1 MALEWI
7 GMVFLA
13 VAMVFLWSRPERL
26 LGLQIVATV
35 FGGSAA
41 ISLPALGGTTV
52 APALLCLAILSVCIL
67 KFGHLNNLFE
77 SMAPGKA
84 GFWLLLLTLW
94 GILSA
99 SVLPRLFSGDVSV
112 VSMNRAAFGAGDGV
126 PIDLLSPGSGN
137 ITQPLYVVGELA
149 VFSVALIFLQLED
162 GLRLAARAVIWV
174 AGLNVLAAC
183 IDLFGFY
190 SGLGNLL
197 EPLQTA
203 SFAFMPEAAFAGIK
217 RINGTFP
224 EASAFAGFTLP
235 VLAFCYV
242 LYREGLWRRTT
253 GPLALASLV
262 VLLLSTSSA
271 GYGGI
276 ALYAACAVAVSL
288 ASGLR
293 QGGKTHV
300 GHYMALGAWGALAI
314 TILLLALPS
323 LREQAWTIIEST
335 LLYKGESSSAME
347 RGEWNL
353 VSWNAFLD
361 TWGLGV
367 GLGSARASSLPMV
380 LVSNLGLPGTLL
392 FLAFIWQVLLGRLPA
407 GIDPQHRAI
416 TKAARHGVGAALIVA
431 VLVASVFDLGVLFY
445 VFCAI
450 ACTPAMLY
458 RPVREPAA
466 NTRLAGVAA

>member
-7 GMVFLA
+7 GMVFLL

-52 APALLCLAILSVCIL
+52 APALLCLLILSLCIL

-77 SMAPGKA
+77 CMRPGKA
-84 GFWLLLLTLW
+84 GFWLLMLTGW
-94 GILSA
+94 GMLSA
-99 SVLPRLFSGDVSV
+99 AVLPRLFAGDVSV

-126 PIDLLSPGSGN
+126 PIDLLIPGSGN
-137 ITQPLYVVGELA
+137 ITQPLYVAGELA
-149 VFSVALIFLQLED
+149 VFSVALIFLQLEN
-162 GLRLAARAVIWV
+162 GLQLAARAIIWV

-262 VLLLSTSSA
+262 VLMLSTSSA

-276 ALYAACAVAVSL
+276 ALYAAGVVAVSI
-288 ASGLR
+288 ASGFR
-293 QGGKTHV
+293 RGGQTYLM
-300 GHYMALGAWGALAI
+300 HYLALAGWGALAI
-314 TILLLALPS
+314 TVLLIALPS
-323 LREQAWTIIEST
+323 LREQAWSIFEST
-335 LLYKGESSSAME
+335 LLYKGESSSALE

-392 FLAFIWQVLLGRLPA
+392 FLAFIHQVLRGRLPDEL
-407 GIDPQHRAI
+407 DPRHRVI
-416 TKAARHGVGAALIVA
+416 VRAARHGVGAALIVA

-458 RPVREPAA
+458 RPAAAA
-466 NTRLAGVAA
+466 NLRALPGGVPA